1 MNKFIAKFSDQIEG
15 TITGFDRL
23 VFHGTLR
30 AIAYELGMK
39 SYLWHNHVLLK
50 EFGQHVEQTSQ
61 VIKAASLEAAQ
72 RTGRP
77 VQFLRSN
84 HSSKEEIARQI
95 AARDRIDAGLVCVLT
110 SVEPCWSYEIVSRKA
125 TRKLDLKARWRK
137 CLYIYQYWQH
147 PVFGFLHARIQSW
160 FPFSIQICLNGREW
174 LARQMDTAG
183 IQYVRQDNC
192 FVWIQDYARAQN
204 QMDQQVKTNWQQL
217 LAGIGEQLNPAHSKI
232 FADYPVNY
240 YWTTYQSE
248 WAMDMIFRPAEPLRR
263 LYPKLVQLGMLSF
276 SSGDVLRF
284 LGKKTT
290 REGDIPEALTAA
302 SVTSSLKRRVE
313 GVRIKHSLGINSVKL
328 YDKAYSGQSAVLRAE
343 VTINA
348 AEQFRVYRPK
358 EGDPEGPRQWRDMR
372 RGIADLQRRA
382 EVSQQALDRY
392 CDALAHVDDSST
404 LEELTQT
411 LERRVKWKGLG
422 VRALHPFDA
431 SDAALL
437 QAVNAAE
444 FTIHGLRNRDLQARL
459 YDSPALSK
467 PEQRRRSAAI
477 SRKLRL
483 LRAHGILQKLP
494 HTHRYQ
500 VTAKGRTALTAL
512 LAARHATLKQI
523 TTQLAA

>member
-1 MNKFIAKFSDQIEG
+1 MNKFIAKFSEQMEG

-30 AIAYELGMK
+30 GIAYELGMK
-39 SYLWHNHVLLK
+39 SYLWRKHVLLK
-50 EFGQHVEQTSQ
+50 EFGRHVEETSQ
-61 VIKAASLEAAQ
+61 LVKAASLEGAK

-77 VQFLRSN
+77 VQFLRSS
-84 HSSKEEIARQI
+84 HTSKEEIAREI
-95 AARDRIDAGLVCVLT
+95 ADRDGIDTGLVCVLT
-110 SVEPCWSYEIVSRKA
+110 SVEPCWSYEIVSRRV

-174 LARQMDTAG
+174 LARQMDAAG

-192 FVWIQDYARAQN
+192 FVSIQDYTRAQSL
-204 QMDQQVKTNWQQL
+204 MQQQLQTDWQPL
-217 LAGIGEQLNPAHSKI
+217 LAGIAHELNPAHARI

-248 WAMDMIFRPAEPLRR
+248 WARDMVFRPAESLRR
-263 LYPKLVQLGMLSF
+263 LYPKLVQLGILSF

-284 LGKKTT
+284 LGKKLA
-290 REGDIPEALTAA
+290 PEAVLPGALKAA
-302 SVTSSLKRRVE
+302 VTSSLKRRVE

-328 YDKAYSGQSAVLRAE
+328 YDKAYSEQRAVLRAE

-348 AEQFRVYRPK
+348 AEQFQVYRPK
-358 EGDPEGPRQWRDMR
+358 EGDPKGALQWRHMR
-372 RGIADLQRRA
+372 RGIADLYRRA
-382 EVSQQALDRY
+382 EVSEQALDRY
-392 CDALAHVDDSST
+392 CDALASVDDGST
-404 LEELTQT
+404 LEELTQS
-411 LERRVKWKGLG
+411 LERRVKWKGQW

-467 PEQRRRSAAI
+467 PEKRRRSAAI

-483 LRAHGILQKLP
+483 LRAHGLIQKLA

-500 VTAKGRTALTAL
+500 VTENGRTVLTAL